1 VQWQNADGMQNLR
14 LKSTFDAEML
24 AHLEAVQTLD
34 EVALILRS
42 EM

>member
-1 VQWQNADGMQNLR
+1 

-24 AHLEAVQTLD
+24 AHLDAAQTLD
-34 EVALILRS
+34 EVALILRN